1 MIQSDLLVVRKDYK
15 DKYANSARITGR
27 VGAGEKTATRK
38 IADVSTAFGEGFC
51 AERLA

>member
-1 MIQSDLLVVRKDYK
+1 MIRSKSLIVQMDYK

-38 IADVSTAFGEGFC
+38 VADVGIAFGEGFC
-51 AERLA
+51 AGRLA